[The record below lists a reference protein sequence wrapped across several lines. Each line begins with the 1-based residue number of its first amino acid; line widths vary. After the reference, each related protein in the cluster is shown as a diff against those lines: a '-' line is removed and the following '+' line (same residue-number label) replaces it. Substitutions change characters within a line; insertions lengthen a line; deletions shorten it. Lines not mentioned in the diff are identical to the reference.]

1 MDSANHSVLQFVS
14 AAALALEAQDGER
27 TRLGSSNTDLGRSIE
42 AIYSAQTW
50 SDVDSSSPANE
61 TDLILDINTDN
72 DKDTGKPHH
81 IQELLAEA
89 TGAINNRQNNHQHP
103 NTEDNAASVDGE
115 DDDGED
121 DYDNDLSDMDD
132 SDNVLKRS
140 IDKTVQLIF
149 NLPQMEKLEAE
160 WPCYIVRSAIVPGF
174 LYLTEQHIC
183 FYAPLPNNQQGYHK
197 TGYMMVKT
205 SSKIGQHY
213 RRCYFDL
220 KNDVLAWYESA
231 TDTYS
236 PLGKIDLKYTLSV
249 RPSKKRHH
257 GFHIVTMN
265 KTWHFQADTNAAM
278 VEWLTVLQKAV
289 FKAKNSGSSLK
300 MAFPFGNILD
310 IEYTDAF
317 EFQQFLKIRV
327 VGIEDSFVMDE
338 YYFAYFP
345 DIKSTYDRLLD
356 AWNQSQQQ
364 KIDNDN
370 TGNRTDATLLGI
382 DDQITKSLPTS
393 GGGSPSLSI
402 SDLYDANSQPIVIQS
417 LTEKAD
423 STYQSQIQQHPHQ
436 PQKLPRTSSVG
447 SVVANALAVPGAI
460 KELIYPSSSEST
472 SSSKPSGLIEE
483 TEIPQSQQQQQQQQ
497 MLVERHGTPSDVQST
512 GDTDSSSSDEEEKA
526 MVDWFDE
533 KRKSGMKMVYDLL
546 AGGSSTGSSATVYRL
561 PTGAEG
567 ELDGEGV
574 LEDNVSTESK
584 WYYSIHGEP
593 IDDRTLT
600 NFRKYFVLPESEKLL
615 AVFRCSLL
623 KTLPCY
629 GKLYISTSHVSF
641 NSKGFATKAK
651 MIIPFDDILRIQKI
665 QSKGYIFH
673 SLSILT
679 QKKKEIFL
687 EFSSLSRRNSC
698 FAQLFLQHKRAF
710 DNQQSTQES
719 EQTLKDWEDRLLGT
733 DRHEEGLSHVIPPI
747 KQGRPILSKSA
758 STEPQYKKPDKPLHF
773 TCITIGTRGDVQPY
787 IALCKSLMKDGHTC
801 RIATHDEFKDW
812 IEEHHIEFR
821 SIGGDPGE
829 LMRICVENNFFSV
842 NFVVEGL
849 RLFKVWI
856 DELLELSWVACQG
869 TDVLIESP
877 SAMIGIH
884 MAEKLRVPY
893 FRSFPMP
900 MTRTRSFP
908 HPFATPN
915 NPKGRLYNDM
925 TYVLFD
931 HAVWRAIAT
940 RTNAFREKVLGLPP
954 TSYEK
959 LEVWKIPYLY
969 SFSTSIVPSPL
980 DWMDWVHC
988 TGYWFL
994 DNPQTGWKP
1003 DDRLL
1008 SFFNSTDKR
1017 PIVYIGFGSI
1027 IVSDPQEII
1036 RIIVEAVLL
1045 SNVRAIV
1052 SEGWSS
1058 RLAQDNHNNQQQN
1071 RSPAA
1076 TPLLER
1082 HPNVILN
1089 IDSVPHDWL
1098 FPKVRA
1104 VVHHGGA
1111 GTTAA
1116 GLRAGRPTVVKPFFA
1131 DQFFWGER
1139 VEEMGAGLCVKQ
1151 LSVESLS
1158 AALRVVTTDESM
1170 LKTANIVGEKIRTE
1184 TGVETAIQC
1193 IYRDMDIARER
1204 TVSSALK
1211 THGNDAFEYGDDND
1225 EYNDIQ
1231 DTATTALDD
1240 QDQDWTLIEA
1250 SSRIKS
1256 QGA

>member
-14 AAALALEAQDGER
+14 AAALALETQDEDNN
-27 TRLGSSNTDLGRSIE
+27 RLGSSTDLGRSIE
-42 AIYSAQTW
+42 AIYSTQAW
-50 SDVDSSSPANE
+50 SDVDSTSNPNE
-61 TDLILDINTDN
+61 DELTH
-72 DKDTGKPHH
+72 KPHLH

-89 TGAINNRQNNHQHP
+89 TG
-103 NTEDNAASVDGE
+103 NTTPLPTKDDDYPSEDDE
-115 DDDGED
+115 DDDQ
-121 DYDNDLSDMDD
+121 SDREG
-132 SDNVLKRS
+132 NVMKQS
-140 IDKTVQLIF
+140 INQTVQLIF
-149 NLPQMEKLEAE
+149 NLPRLEKLECE
-160 WPCYIVRSAIVPGF
+160 WPCYLVRSAIVPGF

-205 SSKIGQHY
+205 SSKMGQGHY

-220 KNDVLAWYESA
+220 KDDVLAWYESA

-236 PLGKIDLKYTLSV
+236 PLGKIDLKYTLTV
-249 RPSKKRHH
+249 RPSKKRQH
-257 GFHIVTMN
+257 GFRIVTMN
-265 KTWHFQADTNAAM
+265 KTWHLQTDTDAALT
-278 VEWLTVLQKAV
+278 EWLAVFQKAI
-289 FKAKNSGSSLK
+289 FKAKNAGSSLK

-345 DIKSTYDRLLD
+345 DIKSTFDRLFG
-356 AWNQSQQQ
+356 AWNSSQQQ
-364 KIDNDN
+364 YNNN
-370 TGNRTDATLLGI
+370 TSPSSLNLHDCN
-382 DDQITKSLPTS
+382 KSVPTS
-393 GGGSPSLSI
+393 DDGSPSLSI
-402 SDLYDANSQPIVIQS
+402 SDLYDANSQPIIIQS
-417 LTEKAD
+417 LTTD
-423 STYQSQIQQHPHQ
+423 SQQQ
-436 PQKLPRTSSVG
+436 KQQKLLRTSSVG

-460 KELIYPSSSEST
+460 KELIYPSPSEST
-472 SSSKPSGLIEE
+472 IGTEE
-483 TEIPQSQQQQQQQQ
+483 PHCQ
-497 MLVERHGTPSDVQST
+497 VDRHGTTSDAQST
-512 GDTDSSSSDEEEKA
+512 EENDSASSGEEEKA
-526 MVDWFDE
+526 MVDWLAE
-533 KRKSGMKMVYDLL
+533 TRKSGMRLVYGLL
-546 AGGSSTGSSATVYRL
+546 GGGGGSTAIVHRGPDDIEEDDKLLVDDNASFST
-561 PTGAEG
+561 
-567 ELDGEGV
+567 
-574 LEDNVSTESK
+574 
-584 WYYSIHGEP
+584 IHGEP
-593 IDDRTLT
+593 IDDRTLA

-615 AVFRCSLL
+615 AVFRCCLL
-623 KTLPCY
+623 KTLPYY
-629 GKLYISTSHVSF
+629 GKLYISSNHVSF
-641 NSKGFATKAK
+641 NSKGFASKAK
-651 MIIPFDDILRIQKI
+651 MIIPFDDILRIQKM

-679 QKKKEIFL
+679 LKKTEIFL

-698 FAQLFLQHKRAF
+698 FAQLFLQHKRSF
-710 DNQQSTQES
+710 ESQLPSTKES
-719 EQTLKDWEDRLLGT
+719 EQTLKEWEDRLLRT
-733 DRHEEGLSHVIPPI
+733 DRQQEGSSHVIPPI
-747 KQGRPILSKSA
+747 KQGRLILSKVA
-758 STEPQYKKPDKPLHF
+758 NKEPQYSKPDKPLHF

-787 IALCKSLMKDGHTC
+787 IALCKALLKDGHKC
-801 RIATHDEFKDW
+801 RIATHEEFKDW
-812 IEEHHIEFR
+812 IEEHGIEFR
-821 SIGGDPGE
+821 CIGGDPSE

-856 DELLELSWVACQG
+856 DELLELSWIACQG

-884 MAEKLRVPY
+884 MAEKLGVPY

-954 TSYEK
+954 TTYEK
-959 LEVWKIPYLY
+959 LLVWKIPYLY

-1003 DDRLL
+1003 DDKLL
-1008 SFFNSTDKR
+1008 SFLNSTDKR

-1052 SEGWSS
+1052 SEGWST
-1058 RLAQDNHNNQQQN
+1058 RLTQDT
-1071 RSPAA
+1071 SPHT
-1076 TPLLER
+1076 TPLLEKY
-1082 HPNVILN
+1082 PNVIMN
-1089 IDSVPHDWL
+1089 TQAVPHDWL
-1098 FPKVRA
+1098 FPKVHA

-1139 VEEMGAGLCVKQ
+1139 VEEMGVGLCVKQ

-1158 AALRVVTTDESM
+1158 AALRVVSTDPSM
-1170 LKTANIVGEKIRTE
+1170 LKTATLVGEKIRKE

-1193 IYRDMDIARER
+1193 IYRDMPLAQER
-1204 TVSSALK
+1204 TLSSARN
-1211 THGNDAFEYGDDND
+1211 TRGQATMEQ
-1225 EYNDIQ
+1225 DIQ

-1240 QDQDWTLIEA
+1240 QDQDWTLIDSA
-1250 SSRIKS
+1250 RTNPYSP
-1256 QGA
+1256 